1 MNGRD
6 RLNWLEGARFARAP
20 TGDRPVSSLWD
31 EWAPALLSS
40 SDASL
45 RTDRPEIIKGVGEGK
60 IS

>member
-20 TGDRPVSSLWD
+20 TGDRPVSALWD

-40 SDASL
+40 SE
-45 RTDRPEIIKGVGEGK
+45 RTNRPEIIKGVDEGK